1 VNDETMAAQRLS
13 HWVAPLVVG
22 TSLLFVLAAS
32 GKEKPKESKAEM
44 VDSGSFAVYTSGQ
57 RVATETFSIT
67 QGQDGSVVSSTFK
80 STQGQNTA
88 EQSSELEL
96 TTTVE
101 IRRYAWKEL
110 SPEKMEAVVTPAEPF
125 LTERYSVG
133 ATDKLQTQNF
143 LLPTSTVILDDYFFI
158 HREVLAWKF
167 LATACRKDNGPPQ
180 CPLNQ
185 KILFGTL
192 NPHERSSMSVSV
204 QFTGKEKLTIRG
216 AQQEYS
222 RFLLSSEMGD
232 WEFWLD
238 NGLKLVR
245 LKDSAG
251 TEVVRD

>member
-1 VNDETMAAQRLS
+1 MVVPKPS
-13 HWVAPLVVG
+13 HKVALLVLG
-22 TSLLFVLAAS
+22 ATLIFVLPVNAK
-32 GKEKPKESKAEM
+32 GKQKEVKPEM
-44 VDSGSFAVYTSGQ
+44 VDSGSFAVYSSGQ

-67 QGQDGSVVSSTFK
+67 QGQEGSTVSSKFK
-80 STQGQNTA
+80 STQGEQTA

-96 TTTVE
+96 TPSVE
-101 IRRYAWKEL
+101 IRRYQWKEL
-110 SPEKMEAVVTPAEPF
+110 SPEKMEAVVTPADPF

-133 ATDKLQTQNF
+133 PVDKAHTQNF
-143 LLPTSTVILDDYFFI
+143 LLPTSTAILDDYFFI

-167 LATACRKDNGPPQ
+167 LATACRKENGPVQ

-216 AQQEYS
+216 IQQEYS

-232 WEFWLD
+232 WVFWLD
-238 NGLKLVR
+238 DAFKLVR
-245 LKDSAG
+245 LKDSGG